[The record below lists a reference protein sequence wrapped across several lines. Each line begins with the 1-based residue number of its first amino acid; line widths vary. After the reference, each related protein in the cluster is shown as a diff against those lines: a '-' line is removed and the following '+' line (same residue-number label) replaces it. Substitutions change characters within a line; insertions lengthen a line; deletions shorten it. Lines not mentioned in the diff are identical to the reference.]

1 MKNTFVNALV
11 TLFLAFVITSFL
23 LLNTMK
29 TKEDTYSNEKRQ
41 KKQEMYLYLYDFIT
55 LMFLMLLAFLIAIKG
70 YFHGII
76 EATFI
81 WVFFVIATP
90 IPESG
95 LLVSLPL
102 KRFFG
107 LNMAHTQIAV
117 SIAALITA
125 LYLYYNFKTDIGGIY
140 IGRVFDYFMKNRHYS
155 IIIVSIVCSILG
167 SELIDN
173 YIDKIVY
180 LEDIEYLREKLIALL
195 TLIVAFVLLLV
206 PYVNRLIHL

>member
-11 TLFLAFVITSFL
+11 TLFLAFVIASFL

-55 LMFLMLLAFLIAIKG
+55 LMFLMLLVFLIAIKG

-107 LNMAHTQIAV
+107 FNMAHTQIAV

-125 LYLYYNFKTDIGGIY
+125 LYLYYNFKSDIGGIY

-155 IIIVSIVCSILG
+155 IIIVSILCSILG

-195 TLIVAFVLLLV
+195 TLIIAFVLLLV